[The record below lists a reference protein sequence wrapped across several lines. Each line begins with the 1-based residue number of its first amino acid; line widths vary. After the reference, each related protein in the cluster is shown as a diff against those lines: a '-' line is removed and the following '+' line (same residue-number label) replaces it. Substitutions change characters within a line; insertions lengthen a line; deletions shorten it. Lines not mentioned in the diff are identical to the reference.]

1 MSVSTPR
8 TESAWHGVQSL
19 ESVAIEG
26 VLAQSASLSTLMQSE
41 SWKDDAAFRCRFEI
55 PGLLVVPEQDC
66 TASLNNGFLILQNNP
81 KDSWPRFSIQS
92 VSNVARISVEPSDNT
107 VNGELF
113 NTRVRFALEK
123 AGLCSIHATGIGVE
137 FKFVFNSPSESEK
150 QKLLYRAKLCRKLK
164 YIERAFGTSFLLPD
178 EIPAEQVEI
187 IDRVFRG
194 ITEGEFTTRASDIL
208 FDVSLSNIDLSRPPF
223 TGLGSLSREMGSE
236 QRLFDKL
243 LPVGPVSV
251 HLERAELANP
261 RALGREGKGPNQLVS
276 IRLELLDNQIT
287 HRFESYANLSR
298 KERRQ
303 GLEQFK
309 RELALEEPKE
319 LVDLV
324 NEPLQGDVSEFEA
337 GQIAMGWTFYSNL
350 PDRYCPQ
357 KPEMDQSTGHW
368 RVPIWLVYANGE
380 GGQVGDLLI
389 HKKTGVIVSHTSI
402 EELRR
407 KALALAETILHA
419 G

>member
-1 MSVSTPR
+1 M
-8 TESAWHGVQSL
+8 
-19 ESVAIEG
+19 
-26 VLAQSASLSTLMQSE
+26 LMQSD
-41 SWKDDAAFRCRFEI
+41 SRKDSVDFRSRLEI
-55 PGLLVVPEQDC
+55 PGLSLVPEQDC
-66 TASLNNGFLILQNNP
+66 TASRTEGGLLLQNNP
-81 KDSWPRFSIQS
+81 KDSWPRFSIETES
-92 VSNVARISVEPSDNT
+92 DSALISVWPSDNT
-107 VNGELF
+107 VNGELL

-123 AGLCSIHATGIGVE
+123 AGLCSLCALDLGVE
-137 FKFVFNSPSESEK
+137 FKFVFKHPSESEK

-164 YIERAFGTSFLLPD
+164 YIEQAFGTSFLLPD

-194 ITEGEFTTRASDIL
+194 ITEGEFTTRASEIL
-208 FDVSLSNIDLSRPPF
+208 FDVSLSSIDLSSPPF
-223 TGLGSLSREMGSE
+223 SGPGSLAREMGSE

-243 LPVGPVSV
+243 LAVGPVSV

-261 RALGREGKGPNQLVS
+261 RALDREGEGSNQRVS

-287 HRFESYANLSR
+287 HRFESFAMQAYKQRIQRLD
-298 KERRQ
+298 
-303 GLEQFK
+303 QFK

-324 NEPLQGDVSEFEA
+324 DEPLQGDVSELEA

-357 KPEMDQSTGHW
+357 DPEIDQSTGHW
-368 RVPIWLVYANGE
+368 HVPIWLVYANGE
-380 GGQVGDLLI
+380 GGHVGDLLI
-389 HKKTGVIVSHTSI
+389 HKKTGVIVSQTSI
-402 EELRR
+402 EELRSR
-407 KALALAETILHA
+407 AMALAETMLHA